1 MKSQSGGGR
10 AGSAGKAGKSK
21 WPQVRSSR
29 LDGGFVLY
37 WASLATPVS
46 NNPGA
51 PHLRQFEFRLPML
64 AEDPPPHITAS
75 VHAEPKLFVGGA
87 YSVSVVQVN
96 FGLNDQPEYATQI
109 VVRAEAPPYG
119 TQRWTHVCN
128 LVVIAMP
135 LKSEARG
142 VNTRGRTVVRKH
154 TRRAARPAAKS
165 RARG

>member
-1 MKSQSGGGR
+1 MKSQSSKGK
-10 AGSAGKAGKSK
+10 AGSAGKSK

-37 WASLATPVS
+37 WATRATPVS
-46 NNPGA
+46 HNPGA

-75 VHAEPKLFVGGA
+75 VHAEPRLFVGGA

-96 FGLNDQPEYATQI
+96 FRQNDHPDFATQV

-128 LVVIAMP
+128 LVVIAKPMP
-135 LKSEARG
+135 PAAGKDAKARVG
-142 VNTRGRTVVRKH
+142 TLARK
-154 TRRAARPAAKS
+154 AARPAAKAAK
-165 RARG
+165 RR